1 MYLTRNQA
9 LVKAN
14 RGFESHPLRQIQK
27 HPRKGVFLCLAERV
41 GGRTHWFGLLSGTIL
56 HSAQRWPGAESTEGE
71 AQDAPKNPALS
82 AATAPRAAGS
92 RK

>member
-14 RGFESHPLRQIQK
+14 RGFESHPLRQTQK

-41 GGRTHWFGLLSGTIL
+41 GGRTHWFDKIVRNNF
-56 HSAQRWPGAESTEGE
+56 AQR
-71 AQDAPKNPALS
+71 KALARS
-82 AATAPRAAGS
+82 AKRGG
-92 RK
+92 